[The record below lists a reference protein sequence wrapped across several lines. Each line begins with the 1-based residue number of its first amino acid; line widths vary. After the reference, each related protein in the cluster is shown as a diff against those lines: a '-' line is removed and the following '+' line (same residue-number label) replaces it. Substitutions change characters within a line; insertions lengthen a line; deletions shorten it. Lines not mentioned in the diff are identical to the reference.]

1 MYIRVFQYLY
11 SLHFY
16 KYFILYI
23 HISPQ
28 IFLRI
33 LRLVYIKFKSL
44 FIPKNI
50 YVFLC
55 ALKYY
60 SYLCSVESNQITAG
74 CLNKKVLSLLH
85 VQTFPFQ

>member
-23 HISPQ
+23 HISPTA
-28 IFLRI
+28 ILRM
-33 LRLVYIKFKSL
+33 LRLVCIKVKSL

-50 YVFLC
+50 YVIIVY
-55 ALKYY
+55 LKIFA
-60 SYLCSVESNQITAG
+60 YLCSVESNQ
-74 CLNKKVLSLLH
+74 
-85 VQTFPFQ
+85 